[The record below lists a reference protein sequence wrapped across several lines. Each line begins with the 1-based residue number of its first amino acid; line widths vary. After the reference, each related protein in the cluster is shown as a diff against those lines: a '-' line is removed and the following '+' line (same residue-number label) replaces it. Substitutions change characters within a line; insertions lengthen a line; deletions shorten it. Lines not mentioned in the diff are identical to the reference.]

1 MNPMHDG
8 TTFSPKTIL
17 VYVGIDLMGDGLMK
31 MPFVRALRRA
41 FPDAKITW
49 LAGKGQTSY
58 AHRLRHLVTDLID
71 EVIEDANIGSNLTE
85 LIGQRPLADRSFD
98 LIIDTQRRVLT
109 TLILRRIRHQ
119 RFISGTVDFIFSS
132 ARPKRPYRKPRS
144 MILQLLDLVSMAKH
158 GRIDGTIDPSGSGI
172 VLPAAV
178 ADTVRKIM
186 PDKHRYIGIAP
197 GAGTVD
203 KSWPRERFEEVA
215 RYFFAQGFIPAFILG
230 PDETTWQAAL
240 QAAVPGAIFPVA
252 LADPEIR
259 GTEPLLSIALAH
271 ACSVCIA
278 NDSGNAHIFSVA
290 GVPLVVLFGPT
301 SPDKFAPPAKDMVLV
316 RAIDFDS
323 QTMNAIPTDAVIKAA
338 EELIA
343 RHTAAH

>member
-1 MNPMHDG
+1 MHEG
-8 TTFSPKTIL
+8 ALFSPKTIL

-71 EVIEDANIGSNLTE
+71 EIIEDANIGSNFSE
-85 LIGQRPLADRSFD
+85 LMGKRPLADRSFD
-98 LIIDTQRRVLT
+98 LIIDTQRRFLT

-119 RFISGTVDFIFSS
+119 RFISGTADFIFSS

-144 MILQLLDLVSMAKH
+144 MILQLLDLVSLAKH
-158 GRIDGTIDPSGSGI
+158 GRAGGAIDPSGSGI
-172 VLPAAV
+172 VLPTAV

-186 PDKHRYIGIAP
+186 PSKHRYIGIAP
-197 GAGTVD
+197 GAGTVA
-203 KSWPRERFEEVA
+203 KCWPRERFEEVA
-215 RYFFAQGFIPAFILG
+215 RHFFANGFIPVFILG
-230 PDETTWQAAL
+230 PDETAWQAPL

-252 LADPEIR
+252 LADSEVR
-259 GTEPLLSIALAH
+259 ATEPLLSIALAH

-278 NDSGNAHIFSVA
+278 NDSGNAHIFSIA
-290 GVPLVVLFGPT
+290 GVPLVVLFGAT
-301 SPDKFAPPAKDMVLV
+301 SPDKFAPPAKDLTLV

-323 QTMNAIPTDAVIKAA
+323 QTMDAIPTAAVIKAA
-338 EELIA
+338 EELLARNIA
-343 RHTAAH
+343 EG